1 MTESPKM
8 IQANAKFRKL
18 QRVEVAKKNLSEY
31 EESEAAVRAKTARL
45 KALRLARDA
54 ALPPVLEVPATVTK
68 KKAAKKG
75 VTTSGSLADWL
86 TSQKSSGR
94 NS

>member
-54 ALPPVLEVPATVTK
+54 ALPPIPEVQVTVAK
-68 KKAAKKG
+68 KKFAKKG
-75 VTTSGSLADWL
+75 ATSGSLADWL